1 MNGGLLLD
9 TAAWQLQITFL
20 SLPYSMCTVT
30 VIVTVS
36 YSYILYILYYG
47 YTHYRKYRMDLNL
60 TPFTVLELR
69 NGRLCLAKN
78 EEYAIT
84 HEKMIIFTALLS

>member
-9 TAAWQLQITFL
+9 TAAWQLQITFP

-30 VIVTVS
+30 VTVTVS
-36 YSYILYILYYG
+36 CSYILYILYG
-47 YTHYRKYRMDLNL
+47 YTHYHMYRMDLNL
-60 TPFTVLELR
+60 TSFTVLELR

-78 EEYAIT
+78 EEYTIT
-84 HEKMIIFTALLS
+84 RERMIIFTALLS